1 MVLSGVKYRSIT
13 WLERLDFSAPSLPC
27 RIGHILSFFSE
38 HLQKLALIG
47 LRNSADVDHNR
58 KQVINITYLLSM
70 LVGVASALLFI
81 AQGWLYESLL
91 HWSGAVVSS
100 IGFVL
105 SIKGHSRSA
114 RLLFPF
120 ACAVY
125 ISLCTFLFYG
135 AYSHFPWLLIILAA
149 YSVAGFRVETG
160 KEQLMVCFFA
170 LLVFSFNQ
178 LFAPVYT
185 SYSSKDAQLFISL
198 ATFIA
203 AMIMV
208 VLIAGVVVNK
218 LRKLNGHLRYQAEVD
233 ELTRVSNRRK
243 VLAEAVN
250 VFADAVISNQ
260 RCCFAILDL
269 DHFKQINDRFG
280 HDIGDRVLQRC
291 AQAMHN
297 AVRRGDWLGRYGGE
311 EFVIVM
317 PNTRLL
323 EAYDVMESLRV
334 QIGDLR
340 IFIEEQDAPISV
352 TTSIGV
358 AEIKDDTLRYE
369 QILARADAALY
380 LAKENGRNRVELDV
394 SE

>member
-1 MVLSGVKYRSIT
+1 M
-13 WLERLDFSAPSLPC
+13 
-27 RIGHILSFFSE
+27 SFFSE

-58 KQVINITYLLSM
+58 KQVVNITYLLTI
-70 LVGVASALLFI
+70 LVGAASALIFM

-91 HWSGAVVSS
+91 HWGGASVAL

-114 RLLFPF
+114 RMLFPF
-120 ACAVY
+120 ACACYVT
-125 ISLCTFLFYG
+125 LCTFLFYG
-135 AYSHFPWLLIILAA
+135 SHSHFPWLLIILAA
-149 YSVAGFRVETG
+149 YSVAGFRVASG
-160 KEQLMVCFFA
+160 KEQFMVCWFI
-170 LLVFSFNQ
+170 LLVFAFNQ
-178 LFAPVYT
+178 LFAPARTEYA
-185 SYSSKDAQLFISL
+185 SKDMQLFISF

-203 AMIMV
+203 AMIMI

-218 LRKLNGHLRYQAEVD
+218 LRKLNEHLRYQAEVD

-269 DHFKQINDRFG
+269 DHFKHINDRFG
-280 HDIGDRVLQRC
+280 HDVGDRVLQRC
-291 AQAMHN
+291 AQTMQGAM
-297 AVRRGDWLGRYGGE
+297 RKGDWLGRYGGE
-311 EFVIVM
+311 EFVMVM
-317 PNTRLL
+317 PNTRLN
-323 EAYDVMESLRV
+323 EAYDVMDSLRV
-334 QIGDLR
+334 QVGDLH
-340 IFIEEQDAPISV
+340 IFIEDQDAPIYV

-380 LAKENGRNRVELDV
+380 LAKAKGRNRVELDV